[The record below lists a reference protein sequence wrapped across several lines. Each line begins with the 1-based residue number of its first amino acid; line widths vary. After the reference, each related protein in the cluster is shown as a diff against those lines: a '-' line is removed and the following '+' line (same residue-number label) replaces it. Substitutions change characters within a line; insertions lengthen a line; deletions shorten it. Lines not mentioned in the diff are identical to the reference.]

1 MNASEARNKHCMTY
15 FISMSSC
22 QTKIVKMSTS
32 YTDKSAIKLLHDENK
47 CNGEKTCKMLHAQH
61 VALRVSSLYLTQQVR
76 RISCIFRSCIFHP
89 WHFVPHFQV
98 LYFLVIHFQRPSS
111 PTQKNCKNCTICEHC
126 SKQSIDITR
135 VSWSHE
141 KNIRCSRRN
150 DFINH
155 AI

>member
-76 RISCIFRSCIFHP
+76 RISCIFRSCIF
-89 WHFVPHFQV
+89 WSSIFSVPPPPPKKLQELHHLWALQQTVHRHHASFLISWKKYSMQQTQW
-98 LYFLVIHFQRPSS
+98 LY
-111 PTQKNCKNCTICEHC
+111 
-126 SKQSIDITR
+126 QSCHLRD
-135 VSWSHE
+135 
-141 KNIRCSRRN
+141 
-150 DFINH
+150 
-155 AI
+155 

>member
-1 MNASEARNKHCMTY
+1 MNASEARNKHCMT

-47 CNGEKTCKMLHAQH
+47 CNGERTCKMLHAQH

-111 PTQKNCKNCTICEHC
+111 PTQKIARIAP
-126 SKQSIDITR
+126 SVSIAANSPSTSREFLDLMK
-135 VSWSHE
+135 